1 MLNQCWLVNYRSD
14 NREGARL
21 AEVIAGLVSVRE
33 LDFSRLDAQL
43 SDAARFDRVM
53 VVGGD
58 GTFTTV
64 LNQACDRT
72 SPLRNTPIGL
82 VPIGTA
88 NDLAREVGTFDL
100 CRGRSYTELPHLFE
114 LLPTRDLSVWELEVD
129 GLSYGFCN
137 YASLGFEGAVV
148 TDFHCWRTR
157 SKLHN
162 RLLNR
167 VMYSAFGLR
176 HLLSFLRGVLIMDE
190 NRAVEIAST
199 RGLVISNVKSHM
211 GIGLLS
217 RESDAFDDVIECV
230 RASSPFDYLRMI
242 GAKIHVLPSLRS
254 LYRGREFSVEGV
266 PVNTPLQI
274 DGEPVPSV
282 QRGRVAVRLKGTAR
296 ILVHL

>member
-1 MLNQCWLVNYRSD
+1 MLNQCWLVNLRSG
-14 NREGARL
+14 NWEGARL
-21 AEVIAGLVSVRE
+21 AETISSVVSVRE
-33 LDFSRLDAQL
+33 LDFSKLDAQL
-43 SDAARFDRVM
+43 ADAAKFDRVM

-58 GTFTTV
+58 GTFATV
-64 LNQACDRT
+64 LNRACDQA

-100 CRGRSYTELPHLFE
+100 CRGRSYEELPQLFE
-114 LLPTRDLSVWELEVD
+114 LLAVRDLFVWELYVD
-129 GLSYGFCN
+129 GISYGFCN

-148 TDFHCWRTR
+148 GDFHRWRTR
-157 SKLHN
+157 SKFHN

-167 VMYSAFGLR
+167 FAYSAFGLR
-176 HLLSFLRGVLIMDE
+176 HLFSFLRGVRIVHE
-190 NRAVEIAST
+190 NRIIEIAPT
-199 RGLVISNVKSHM
+199 RGFVISNVKSHM
-211 GIGLLS
+211 GLGILS

-230 RASSPFDYLRMI
+230 RASSPLDYLQMI

-254 LYRGREFSVEGV
+254 LYRGHELSIEGV

-296 ILVHL
+296 LLVQL